1 LITSVSRVQNRDAE
15 NFSSAAAPYPYI
27 HPGCVEMIDPVA
39 VLHVT
44 YKPAAGSDS
53 EVYDGFSDVLKSYQW
68 IRLSKSNW
76 AINTS

>member
-1 LITSVSRVQNRDAE
+1 
-15 NFSSAAAPYPYI
+15 
-27 HPGCVEMIDPVA
+27 MIGPVA